1 MKAAPPLRFLALV
14 VGGWL
19 CVRVVTLVPGSQAEM
34 LPEPP
39 APFPVAQAAAS
50 PQVLVVPPAMNGR
63 FVTKRATNPAEAEEE
78 AKTSTFLH
86 HSPSRSEVAIA
97 AVFSPPILQPKARAS
112 VTPAAPTPVGELTL
126 FQPLPRPPSSRSRWS
141 GSAWAFVRR
150 GGAGQLAAGGLLGG
164 SQVGGRVSYRLNRD
178 AARSL
183 ALSARTYAPLA
194 SMDAAEIA
202 LGIEWKPLAAL
213 PMTLLAER
221 RQAVGADGRS
231 AFSLLAYGGVSD
243 RPVAGPVRLD
253 AYAQAGVVGLRARDL
268 FADGAMRLT
277 VPVDAKRMLKAG
289 FGLWGAAQPGLSR
302 LDVGPHIS
310 MRLPIRIANLRLAAE
325 WRVRVAGNAA
335 PASGPALTLSTDF

>member
-34 LPEPP
+34 LPLPP
-39 APFPVAQAAAS
+39 TPFPIAQAAAG
-50 PQVLVVPPAMNGR
+50 PQVLVVPPAMIGHS
-63 FVTKRATNPAEAEEE
+63 VEKRVTNPAEAGEE
-78 AKTSTFLH
+78 AVTWTSLH
-86 HSPSRSEVAIA
+86 RSPSDSEVAIA
-97 AVFSPPILQPKARAS
+97 AVFSPPVLQPKARALVS
-112 VTPAAPTPVGELTL
+112 PAAPVGELTL
-126 FQPLPRPPSSRSRWS
+126 FQPLPRRSSSRSRWS
-141 GSAWAFVRR
+141 GAAWAFVRR

-213 PMTLLAER
+213 PVTLLAER

-253 AYAQAGVVGLRARDL
+253 AYVQAGVVGLRARDL
-268 FADGAMRLT
+268 FADGSMRLT
-277 VPVDAKRMLKAG
+277 VPVDAQRMLKAG

-310 MRLPIRIANLRLAAE
+310 MRLPIRIANVRLAAE